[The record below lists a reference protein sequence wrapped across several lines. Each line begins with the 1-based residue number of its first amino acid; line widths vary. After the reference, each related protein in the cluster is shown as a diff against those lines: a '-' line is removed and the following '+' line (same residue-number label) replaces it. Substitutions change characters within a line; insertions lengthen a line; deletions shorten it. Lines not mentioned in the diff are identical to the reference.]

1 MIQPKMNLRVLLILS
16 LFLIAFHSPAQ
27 SKYARIDS
35 RASSVKT
42 FKNLGDLST
51 KLTFGY
57 KTDLE
62 KVRSIFYWITQNILY
77 DRKEYRS
84 DSINSYYTR
93 IRAYLEENKIA
104 YTDSLYNKLVLDTV
118 MRKKAA
124 ICDGYARL
132 FKTLCN
138 KSGIKSEMINGMGKN
153 SVNNLNTFVSNHSWN
168 NVLINEKWYLLDA
181 CWATEFDTLTK
192 KIYPQID
199 EFYFLSDPKYFSY
212 SHYPDDKKYL
222 YHSNPF
228 TKQQFSS
235 LPLVYSHFF
244 DSGFDNFSPLN
255 GIISKP
261 KNNKITISIGKVF
274 AEKVNEFESQELS
287 LKKTEIRYQ
296 LEQKIDSTA
305 ESVIIYYR
313 SKGIL
318 EYALKKD

>member
-1 MIQPKMNLRVLLILS
+1 MNTRFLLTAC
-16 LFLIAFHSPAQ
+16 LFLIVFNSVSQ
-27 SKYARIDS
+27 SKYIRIDS
-35 RASSVKT
+35 RASTVKT
-42 FKNLGDLST
+42 FKNLEDLST

-62 KVRSIFYWITQNILY
+62 KVRSIFYWITQNITY
-77 DRKEYRS
+77 DYAQYRS

-93 IRAYLEENKIA
+93 IKAYLEEAKTG
-104 YTDSLYNKLVLDTV
+104 YTDSLYNRLILDTV
-118 MRKKAA
+118 LKRKAA

-138 KSGIKSEMINGMGKN
+138 KSKIKSEMISGMGKN
-153 SVNNLNTFVSNHSWN
+153 SLNTINTYVSNHSWN
-168 NVLINEKWYLLDA
+168 NVFLNEKWYLLDA

-192 KIYPQID
+192 KINPKID

-222 YHSNPF
+222 YYSNPIS
-228 TKQQFSS
+228 KQQFSS

-244 DSGFDNFSPLN
+244 DSGFDNFIPLN
-255 GIISKP
+255 GILAKP

-274 AEKVNEFESQELS
+274 SEKVNDFESQELS

-296 LEQKIDSTA
+296 LEQKTDSAST
-305 ESVIIYYR
+305 SVIIYYK